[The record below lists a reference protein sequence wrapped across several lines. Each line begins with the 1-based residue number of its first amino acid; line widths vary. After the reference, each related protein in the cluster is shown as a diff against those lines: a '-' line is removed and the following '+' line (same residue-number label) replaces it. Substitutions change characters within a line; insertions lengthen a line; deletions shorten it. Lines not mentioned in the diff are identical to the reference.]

1 MTPQRKLGPV
11 RLSVQWLSTLL
22 LLLIPFITVGGESL
36 LRLDAA
42 SRTLLF
48 FGAAIRIEELYLFLL
63 ATLIIV
69 FVFLFVTM
77 VFGRVW
83 CGWLCPQTTLSD
95 LAGFILKRTASL
107 LPGKLLPLI
116 VAHQLFAIVAFLVG
130 ANLVWYFIPP
140 FEFFER
146 LLNGKLGLVAGIT
159 LWTTAALVYLDLAF
173 VRRIFCSTVCPYGRI
188 QLMAMDRNTLTLEF
202 DPSRKADC
210 IRCGACVRTC
220 PTGIDIR
227 DGLQVEC
234 INCGRCLDACRA
246 IMHKLG
252 KTGLIHYTFGRR
264 DQGGG
269 RPLNSK
275 SLALGAVVLVLCGL
289 LAAGV
294 AMRKEASLKVR
305 RADMIQV
312 KHLADGS
319 VVNFFTVTVEN
330 RSRKSA
336 VYDLVIDGPAEAGL
350 ELLGPV
356 TGLLLAENDNRRIEL
371 LVKAS
376 SLPPKEAVIQLRL
389 MRGERMVSVE
399 PLNILEEKERTR

>member
-1 MTPQRKLGPV
+1 MIPQRKLGPF
-11 RLSVQWLSTLL
+11 RQSVQWITTLV
-22 LLLIPFITVGGESL
+22 LLLIPFVKIGGESL
-36 LRLDAA
+36 LRLDAPN
-42 SRTLLF
+42 RTLLF

-63 ATLIIV
+63 ATLILV
-69 FVFLFVTM
+69 FIFLFVTM
-77 VFGRVW
+77 VFGRIW

-95 LAGFILKRTASL
+95 LAGFILKKTASL
-107 LPGKLLPLI
+107 LPGKLFPLV
-116 VAHQLFAIVAFLVG
+116 VAHLLFALLAFLVG

-140 FEFFER
+140 AEFFER
-146 LLNGKLGLVAGIT
+146 LLQGNLGLVAGIT
-159 LWTTAALVYLDLAF
+159 LWTTAVLVYLDLAF
-173 VRRIFCSTVCPYGRI
+173 VRRLFCSMLCPYGRI

-202 DPSRKADC
+202 NPARTSDC

-234 INCGRCLDACRA
+234 INCGRCLDTCRA
-246 IMHKLG
+246 IMQKLG
-252 KTGLIHYTFGRR
+252 KTGLIHYSFGITE
-264 DQGGG
+264 QGGG

-275 SLALGAVVLVLCGL
+275 SLVLGIVVLVLCGL

-294 AMRKEASLKVR
+294 TLRKEASLKVR

-319 VVNFFTVTVEN
+319 LVNFFTITIEN
-330 RSRKSA
+330 RSRKPA
-336 VYDLVIDGPAEAGL
+336 VYDLVIDGSSKAGL

-356 TGLLLAENDNRRIEL
+356 TGLLLAANDNRRIDL

-376 SLPPKEAVIQLRL
+376 SLPPKQAIIQLRL
-389 MRGERMVSVE
+389 MQGKRVVAAE
-399 PLNILEEKERTR
+399 PLSILD